1 VSFEGR
7 VAVKG
12 AKQTMDALKQFDP
25 DAEKAIRKRINK
37 AARSIVLSARSG
49 MASGKAL
56 RKWGSWTQGG
66 RDLSYN
72 GNNQKIRTTR
82 ANMRKRGQII
92 SNYIGVVNP
101 TPGGAI
107 FELAG
112 RKSPDPGFHAALL
125 MKGYGLSRRQN
136 TNRPGVFKAFDDNE
150 GAAARDIEDALK
162 EAEQRLSSILR
173 GMAGGV

>member
-7 VAVKG
+7 VVVKN

-25 DAEKAIRKRINK
+25 DAEKALRKRINK
-37 AARSIVLSARSG
+37 AARTIVLAARSG
-49 MASGKAL
+49 MPTGKAL
-56 RKWGSWTQGG
+56 RKWGTWTQNG

-72 GNNQKIRTTR
+72 GNGSRIRTTR
-82 ANMRKRGQII
+82 ANMRKRGQVV

-112 RKSPDPGFHAALL
+112 REAPDPGFHAALL
-125 MKGYGLSRRQN
+125 MKGYGISRRQN
-136 TNRPGVFKAFDDNE
+136 TSRPGVFKAFDDNE
-150 GAAARDIEDALK
+150 GAAAREIEDALK

-173 GMAGGV
+173 GMTGE